1 MIDEN
6 KIIEKSSELYIKY
19 GIKSVS
25 VDDVAFVL
33 GISKKTLYEHIEN
46 KNALIQKV
54 VETNLFNF
62 FDDILSKIEQEDDV
76 FKSLCT
82 IALYTLKMVGKTNP
96 SYVHDLKKY
105 HNSEYRKIIEFRDN
119 KLFKTFENCLKK
131 GIKEGM
137 IIEDTDIRCAFFNQ
151 MLKIS
156 ILNSESDFD
165 YVGSPSVQK
174 MYKMIL
180 NDIRG
185 ITTMKGHE
193 ILEQNYET
201 LLHLK

>member
-6 KIIEKSSELYIKY
+6 KIVEKSSELYIKY

-54 VETNLFNF
+54 VETNLCNF
-62 FDDILSKIEQEDDV
+62 FDDMLSKIEQEEDV
-76 FKSLCT
+76 FKCLCT
-82 IALYTLKMVGKTNP
+82 IALYTLKMVNRTNP

-119 KLFKTFENCLKK
+119 KLFKTFENCLEK
-131 GIKEGM
+131 GIREGL
-137 IIEDTDIRCAFFNQ
+137 IIGDTDIRCAFFNQ
-151 MLKIS
+151 MLKVS

-185 ITTMKGHE
+185 ITTIKGHK
-193 ILEQNYET
+193 IFEQNYEI